1 MPLLLTPAP
10 SHPYYPLSSDS
21 SRISRAIGQR
31 QGAGG
36 GEAGV
41 MAALRSSLEEL
52 EAELGPHDANVLELR
67 AILEARTANPH
78 GFAA

>member
-1 MPLLLTPAP
+1 
-10 SHPYYPLSSDS
+10 
-21 SRISRAIGQR
+21 
-31 QGAGG
+31 
-36 GEAGV
+36 

>member
-1 MPLLLTPAP
+1 MPAP
-10 SHPYYPLSSDS
+10 RGGVSAF
-21 SRISRAIGQR
+21 SRAAGQR
-31 QGAGG
+31 QGADG

-52 EAELGPHDANVLELR
+52 EAELGPNDANVLELR
-67 AILEARTANPH
+67 AILEARAANPH